1 MGREPPGLEL
11 AHVIRRFGD
20 AVAGAAGRSLSS
32 EQRRALRDAARCRT
46 KELGGHVRRGGDC
59 GHGEIAD
66 NSCRNRHCPKCH
78 AAQQAGWFERQ
89 QQHLLPCQYFHV
101 VFTLPSEL
109 HALVPANP
117 VTVYNALFAAAAEAV
132 RRVAADPKHLGA
144 QVGSLFVLHTW
155 GQTLQRHPHVHGII
169 TGGGLSCDAAGT
181 VDASP
186 RWVGCRPGFFLPVRV
201 LSRVFRDVY
210 CQLLAAAFDAG
221 RLVGFADG
229 TAFQAFLTPLQDRDW
244 VVYCQA
250 PMAGPA
256 VVLKY
261 LARYSRRVAFG
272 NSRLTAVTGE
282 TVSFTYK
289 DYRRESRI
297 RTMTLPGAEFLR
309 RWLQH
314 VLPRGFVRI
323 RSCGLLANRGRAAK
337 LATARWLLLAASA
350 GGPPSAPEPE
360 KPERRTPA
368 CPHCGSHLWVIES
381 RFAADAPAPGLWL
394 CAARDTS

>member
-1 MGREPPGLEL
+1 MGTEPPGLEL
-11 AHVIRRFGD
+11 AQVIRRFGD
-20 AVAGAAGRSLSS
+20 AVAGPLTSD
-32 EQRRALRDAARCRT
+32 QRRALRDAARCRT
-46 KELGGHVRRGGDC
+46 KELGGHVRRCGDC
-59 GHGEIAD
+59 GHGEIAY

-78 AAQQAGWFERQ
+78 ASQQAGWFARQ

-101 VFTLPSEL
+101 VFTLPAEVN
-109 HALVPANP
+109 ALVPANP
-117 VTVYNALFAAAAEAV
+117 VTVYNALFAAAGEAV

-155 GQTLQRHPHVHGII
+155 GQTLQRHPHVHGIV
-169 TGGGLSCDAAGT
+169 TGGGLSCDGSGT
-181 VDASP
+181 VDDAP

-210 CQLLAAAFDAG
+210 CHLLEAAFGDG

-229 TAFQAFLTPLQDRDW
+229 PAFHAFLTPLRERDW

-261 LARYSRRVAFG
+261 LARYSHRVAFG
-272 NSRLTAVTGE
+272 NSRLTAVGRD

-289 DYRRESRI
+289 DYRRDGRV

-323 RSCGLLANRGRAAK
+323 RSCGLLANRGRDAK
-337 LATARWLLLAASA
+337 LAKARWLLLAAAAA
-350 GGPPSAPEPE
+350 GPSSPPEPE
-360 KPERRTPA
+360 KPEPRRPT
-368 CPHCGSHLWVIES
+368 CPHCGGSQWHIES
-381 RFAADAPAPGLWL
+381 RFAADTPPPGLWR
-394 CAARDTS
+394 CAAADTS

>member
-11 AHVIRRFGD
+11 AQVIRRFGE
-20 AVAGAAGRSLSS
+20 AFAGARGGSLTS

-46 KELGGHVRRGGDC
+46 KELGGHVRRCGDC
-59 GHGEIAD
+59 GHGEIAY

-78 AAQQAGWFERQ
+78 ASQQAGWFERQ
-89 QQHLLPCQYFHV
+89 QEHLLPCQYFHV

-109 HALVPANP
+109 NSLVPANP
-117 VTVYNALFAAAAEAV
+117 ATVYNILFAAAGEAV

-155 GQTLQRHPHVHGII
+155 GQTLQLHPHVHGII
-169 TGGGLSCDAAGT
+169 TGGGLSCDGSGT
-181 VDASP
+181 VDESP
-186 RWVGCRPGFFLPVRV
+186 RWVGCRPGFFLPVRL
-201 LSRVFRDVY
+201 LSRVFREVY
-210 CQLLAAAFDAG
+210 CHLLEVAFDEG
-221 RLVGFADG
+221 RLAGFADG
-229 TAFQAFLTPLQDRDW
+229 TAFQEFLKPLQDRDW

-261 LARYSRRVAFG
+261 LARYSHRVAFG
-272 NSRLTAVTGE
+272 NSRLTAIDDA

-289 DYRRESRI
+289 DYRQQARV
-297 RTMTLPGAEFLR
+297 RTMTLPGVEFLR

-323 RSCGLLANRGRAAK
+323 RSCGLLANRHRDEK
-337 LATARWLLLAASA
+337 LAKARWWLLAESA
-350 GGPPSAPEPE
+350 GGSSAPPE
-360 KPERRTPA
+360 KPEPRRPT
-368 CPHCGSHLWVIES
+368 CPHCGGNRWIIES
-381 RFAADAPAPGLWL
+381 RFEANTPPSGVWL
-394 CAARDTS
+394 CAASDTS